1 LNSRARADTAWVTR
15 LQIDQTVTLSLDEV
29 DQVVECRVVAVEGP
43 VNRLAH
49 RTELSPA
56 MVGRLVLGATGYL
69 LSEQFSV
76 PVGLRVAVR
85 ARPPYVDAALLDEI
99 QVRERRGAGRV
110 KLVTPAR
117 VKVSEGT
124 AAAGDDGR
132 DTYTLDVSESGALLR
147 AVPELADAERFG
159 VQLRF
164 GVDPAPI
171 SARAQ
176 VARRL
181 PDAVGVAFES
191 ISDDDAARLSGYL
204 NGIRQRRRQR

>member
-1 LNSRARADTAWVTR
+1 MTR
-15 LQIDQTVTLSLDEV
+15 LQIDQTVTLSLDDV
-29 DQVVECRVVAVEGP
+29 DQVVECRVVSVEGAL
-43 VNRLAH
+43 NRLAY

-56 MVGRLVLGATGYL
+56 MVGRLVLGCTGYL
-69 LSEQFSV
+69 VSEEFSV

-85 ARPPYVDAALLDEI
+85 ARPPYVDAALLDDI
-99 QVRERRGAGRV
+99 KVRERRGADRV

-117 VKVSEGT
+117 VR
-124 AAAGDDGR
+124 AAESTEPDGGDDQN
-132 DTYTLDVSESGALLR
+132 TYTLDVSESGALLR
-147 AVPELADAERFG
+147 AIPALAGAERVG
-159 VQLRF
+159 VDLRF
-164 GVDPAPI
+164 GADPAPI

-204 NGIRQRRRQR
+204 NGVRLRRRQR